1 MSPRSPHLKFK
12 NYNMGSCQTKE
23 KSSRASERVVEGLK
37 SKVRVLQGEIN
48 EMMCMRERES
58 QVYERELMVLALRQA
73 EWRRERKR
81 LKDELR
87 RLGRVVEEKEER
99 LRCMEGCC
107 VLEEQARRDETLE
120 KWKQL
125 YFAIKVELDDLISR
139 THQDEEEMVMKEL
152 QAKEER
158 IELLQAKLASM
169 EDQEFKREREVDI
182 LRQSLRIMSH
192 KKRGTKPG
200 KRSIQEF

>member
-1 MSPRSPHLKFK
+1 
-12 NYNMGSCQTKE
+12 
-23 KSSRASERVVEGLK
+23 
-37 SKVRVLQGEIN
+37 
-48 EMMCMRERES
+48 
-58 QVYERELMVLALRQA
+58 MVLALRQA

-139 THQDEEEMVMKEL
+139 THQEERLICWKTEEEEMLLELNKEL

-192 KKRGTKPG
+192 KREQQSLARGQSRNFDPSTTY
-200 KRSIQEF
+200 I

>member
-1 MSPRSPHLKFK
+1 MSPRSPHLKHK

-23 KSSRASERVVEGLK
+23 KSSCRASERVVKELK
-37 SKVRVLQGEIN
+37 SK
-48 EMMCMRERES
+48 
-58 QVYERELMVLALRQA
+58 A

-87 RLGRVVEEKEER
+87 RLGRVVEEKEEL

-125 YFAIKVELDDLISR
+125 YFAIKVELDDLIR
-139 THQDEEEMVMKEL
+139 KMHQEERLICWKTDEEEMLIELNKEL
-152 QAKEER
+152 QTKEER

-169 EDQEFKREREVDI
+169 EDQELKREREVDI

-192 KKRGTKPG
+192 KKRATKPG

>member
-1 MSPRSPHLKFK
+1 
-12 NYNMGSCQTKE
+12 MGSCQTKA
-23 KSSRASERVVEGLK
+23 KSSSRASERVVEGLK

-99 LRCMEGCC
+99 LRCVEGCC
-107 VLEEQARRDETLE
+107 VLQEEQSRRDEALE

-139 THQDEEEMVMKEL
+139 THQGGLSCLLDVLSDVVSVEERLICWKTDEEEMLNKEL

-158 IELLQAKLASM
+158 IEVLQAKLASM
-169 EDQEFKREREVDI
+169 EDQEFKRERGGHIE
-182 LRQSLRIMSH
+182 
-192 KKRGTKPG
+192 TKP
-200 KRSIQEF
+200 EDYEP